1 MKEAVP
7 LEVAEYAVH
16 HNITSHHVFV
26 WWVPQA
32 LKHKEKIIKQVSYKL
47 AKKQYKFGIYVPN
60 SVDKVLSFDK
70 ENNNSVWHGAIQKE
84 FKNVLVAFCLLE
96 DEDQLRILAQKRF
109 HIILFLT

>member
-32 LKHKEKIIKQVSYKL
+32 LKHKEKIIKQVSYRL

-70 ENNNSVWHGAIQKE
+70 ENNDSLWHGAIQKE
-84 FKNVLVAFCLLE
+84 FLKMFWLPSAY
-96 DEDQLRILAQKRF
+96 LRMETNSAYWLKRDSISYYF
-109 HIILFLT
+109 